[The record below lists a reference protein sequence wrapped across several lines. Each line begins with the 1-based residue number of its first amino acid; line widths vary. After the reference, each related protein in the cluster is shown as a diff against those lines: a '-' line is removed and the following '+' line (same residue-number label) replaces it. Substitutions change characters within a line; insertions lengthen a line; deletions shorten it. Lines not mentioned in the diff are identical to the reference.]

1 MRRDAMNW
9 EAIGEIVS
17 KYWVEQLC
25 VLALGVITWLYRRQV
40 KRLEENAREQKAF
53 RRAMVAI

>member
-1 MRRDAMNW
+1 MNW

-17 KYWVEQLC
+17 KYLVEQLC